1 MEKAKA
7 FNAGKKDISK
17 SHVKFYI
24 TDHEDN
30 NFENDKDMANFVNDF
45 FINIGLDLANAIN
58 LDNSDCLNRLPIS
71 LDSGSLLEEFPP
83 ITNEELLKL

>member
-1 MEKAKA
+1 
-7 FNAGKKDISK
+7 
-17 SHVKFYI
+17 
-24 TDHEDN
+24 
-30 NFENDKDMANFVNDF
+30 MANFVNDF